1 MKLKNSSIIYLLF
14 NSILLLELYYPLLL
28 WLLIIAC
35 SSVQYLTPLYSL
47 VETYLFYQGTVTS
60 ILEPNEGSFILHSE
74 EDKKGK
80 LKPVH
85 VVDVPGHSRLRPKL
99 DEFLPQAA
107 GVVFVVDFVE
117 FLPNCRPAS
126 EY

>member
-1 MKLKNSSIIYLLF
+1 MEFHITYDLFWFLL
-14 NSILLLELYYPLLL
+14 
-28 WLLIIAC
+28 
-35 SSVQYLTPLYSL
+35 Q
-47 VETYLFYQGTVTS
+47 
-60 ILEPNEGSFILHSE
+60 
-74 EDKKGK
+74 KGK

-107 GVVFVVDFVE
+107 GVVFVVDSVE